1 MSRNSDRAA
10 VTALVAERLG
20 SLEAGRSLDP
30 TELARAIAGSD
41 EKRWRLLMPAI
52 RDVAV
57 GLAETGSAI
66 ILRKGR
72 PVDPR
77 DFKGIYRIGRAAEEK
92 VEA

>member
-1 MSRNSDRAA
+1 MTRSADRAQVA
-10 VTALVAERLG
+10 SLIAERLG
-20 SLEAGRSLDP
+20 SLEEGRSLDP